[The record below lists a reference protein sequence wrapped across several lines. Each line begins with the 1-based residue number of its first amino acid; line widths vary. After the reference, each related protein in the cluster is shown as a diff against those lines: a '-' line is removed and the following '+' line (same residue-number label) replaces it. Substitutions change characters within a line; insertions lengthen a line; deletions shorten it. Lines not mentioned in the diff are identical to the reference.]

1 MQCRVGL
8 CFFAPH
14 SSAVVPVFDVVPL
27 LLCFIM
33 VCTLWSHNQTLS
45 FVTLRTET
53 DTEEEEKNYTAL
65 GGHHNHGFY
74 SGGPRT
80 ESALL
85 SARVVATMKRQTRA
99 YHTGA
104 GEWVIVMD
112 SER

>member
-1 MQCRVGL
+1 M
-8 CFFAPH
+8 
-14 SSAVVPVFDVVPL
+14 SVVQVFDAVPL

-33 VCTLWSHNQTLS
+33 VGTLWSHNRALS

-53 DTEEEEKNYTAL
+53 DTEEEEKNNTAF

-85 SARVVATMKRQTRA
+85 SARVVATMMRQTRT

-104 GEWVIVMD
+104 GERRRVIVMD